1 MNIALRFFF
10 FRGATAWVLAWFFF
24 VSSGLAQAPRTAGPS
39 PPGIQ
44 PIRIALSAAFV
55 SESGTWVFDHITDY
69 LAEKSGIPCEL
80 ITGLAY
86 GTINK
91 MLEDGAV
98 DVAFICGLPYV
109 IEHDKPQPSVVL
121 LAAPVMKGARYLDR
135 PQYFS
140 DLIVKKESPFHRLE
154 DLRGKIY
161 VYNEQ
166 LSNSGYNMPRFRLVE
181 AGETG
186 GFFGKVLRSGSHEE
200 SIRMVAEGEADASF
214 VDSLV
219 LDFDRSKGYGHA
231 EKVRVIESLGPAAT
245 CPVVASVKLP
255 EPRRK
260 MIQDVLLAMDQDP
273 KGREVLAEG
282 LVARFERVDDHH
294 YNGLR
299 YMKKVAEDIGFNV
312 IK

>member
-1 MNIALRFFF
+1 MNKAPRLYFFN
-10 FRGATAWVLAWFFF
+10 RATFLALAWIF
-24 VSSGLAQAPRTAGPS
+24 LASTALGEAPRAVAPS

-55 SESGTWVFDHITDY
+55 SESGVPVFERITHY
-69 LAEKSGIPCEL
+69 VAAKSGIPCEL

-91 MLEDGAV
+91 MLDDGAL
-98 DVAFICGLPYV
+98 DAAFICGLPYV
-109 IEHDKPQPSVVL
+109 IERDKPQPSIVL
-121 LAAPVMKGARYLDR
+121 LAAPVMKGARYQDR

-140 DLIVKKESPFHRLE
+140 DLVVRKDSPYQRLE

-181 AGETG
+181 AGETD

-219 LDFDRSKGYGHA
+219 LDFDRIKGFGHA
-231 EKVRVIESLGPAAT
+231 DKVRVIESIGPAAI

-255 EPRRK
+255 EPRRD
-260 MIQDVLLAMDQDP
+260 MVQETLLGMDEDP
-273 KGREVLAEG
+273 KGRQVLDDA
-282 LVARFERVDDHH
+282 LVARFEKVNDRD
-294 YNGLR
+294 YNGIR
-299 YMKKVAEDIGFNV
+299 QMKKAAEDAGFNV